1 MLIDHCIPRTSGV
14 PNGEPASTL
23 WVAIKIL
30 LVLLC
35 ANPAISQELHSIQV
49 DRDQGKIVVKGTD
62 LDLVASVTLGGVTVI
77 PSAPIAPTLMEISF
91 SDEIYL
97 AVQWAAS
104 YNLVLDGSLRLSVYI
119 DGAINPPPG
128 PPSGGLECACI
139 PGWEASA
146 SLIADNWAYC
156 QPIYD
161 GNQVGYV
168 GSSTTAIYPGPT
180 PWLAAATYDI
190 DDPAAFDY
198 GDPGAARSFCALD
211 VNIDGVYE
219 VAEPVTNI
227 DQYNDCV
234 NWLFKEGVCL

>member
-1 MLIDHCIPRTSGV
+1 MLTGQRIL
-14 PNGEPASTL
+14 EPSVARYERASTL
-23 WVAIKIL
+23 WVSMTIL
-30 LVLLC
+30 LVLLGAVP
-35 ANPAISQELHSIQV
+35 ANSQEIHSIQV
-49 DRDQGKIVVKGTD
+49 DRDLDKIVVQGAD
-62 LDLVASVTLGGVTVI
+62 LDLVSSVTLGGVSVI
-77 PSAPIAPTLMEISF
+77 PSAPLAPTVMEIPF
-91 SDEIYL
+91 SAEVYL

-139 PGWEASA
+139 PGWVANA
-146 SLIADNWAYC
+146 SLIEDNWAFC

-180 PWLAAATYDI
+180 PWLAAAAYDF
-190 DDPAAFDY
+190 DDPTAFDY
-198 GDPGAARSFCALD
+198 GNPGAARSFCALD

-227 DQYNDCV
+227 DQYDDCV